1 MRTVCVHGE
10 DEPQGSGI
18 CTESIVFF
26 PPLFVFFSP
35 DSHLIRAH
43 RPKGFSQASDFIKWM
58 IQLNLTRGTFGLTE
72 PALCKLKRCNYC
84 NVYKSNRKKTS

>member
-1 MRTVCVHGE
+1 MSMGKMSLRVRVYAQNQSC
-10 DEPQGSGI
+10 
-18 CTESIVFF
+18 FF

-43 RPKGFSQASDFIKWM
+43 RPKGFSQASDFIKRM
-58 IQLNLTRGTFGLTE
+58 SQLNLTRGTFGLMQ